1 MTMRTKTRVV
11 GTCLLAALAAAPWA
25 SEAGHAAQGNGLA
38 AAAPTARGGP
48 LLGSPDFYPSPERP
62 MGWRADGSGI
72 YPAAQPVAKWS
83 GKKNLLWTANVGAGC
98 SSPVLV
104 GNRVVITAEPDLL
117 VCVDAA
123 TGREL
128 WRKAHKISDLPA
140 ELNAKAPRLP
150 QDYGDAT
157 PTAVSDGKW
166 VWVFLNSGIVT
177 CHDLEGKS
185 RWMTWY
191 PARLTTSYG
200 RTASPVLAG
209 KRLLVHFGPL
219 LCLDASTGKLL
230 WQNDKAK
237 ASYGT
242 PAIARIGGVDVAI
255 TPKGHVVRVAD
266 GKILADRLGSCGYVS
281 PVVHNGVVYF
291 IDRTMSAVQLPEKAG
306 DEIEGKELWCE
317 DLDGDFFASPL
328 VYGGRVY
335 AVDRAANYY
344 VIDARTGKTVVKKSL
359 DLPTPARSDG
369 PNVYASPCLAGK
381 HVLVGND
388 AGDTALVEPGD
399 QATVAAT
406 NSLGAGSG
414 ATPTFRGK
422 RMFVRGGK
430 LLYCIG
436 E

>member
-1 MTMRTKTRVV
+1 MRTKTSVV
-11 GTCLLAALAAAPWA
+11 GTCLVAALAAAPWA
-25 SEAGHAAQGNGLA
+25 SEVGHAADGNGPA

-48 LLGSPDFYPSPERP
+48 LLGSPDFYPSPQRP
-62 MGWRADGSGI
+62 IGWRADGSGI
-72 YPAAQPVAKWS
+72 YPAAQPVATWS
-83 GKKNLLWTANVGAGC
+83 AKKNLLWTANVGTGC

-104 GNRVVITAEPDLL
+104 GNRVVIAAEPDLL

-123 TGREL
+123 TGKEL

-140 ELNAKAPRLP
+140 ELNAKAPNLSEH
-150 QDYGDAT
+150 YGDAT

-166 VWVFLNSGIVT
+166 VWVFFNAGIVA
-177 CHDLEGKS
+177 CHDLQGKN
-185 RWMTWY
+185 RWMTWH
-191 PARLTTSYG
+191 PTRLATSYG
-200 RTASPVLAG
+200 RTASPVLVG
-209 KRLLVHFGPL
+209 NRLLVHFGPL

-266 GKILADRLGSCGYVS
+266 GKTLAERLGSCGYVS
-281 PVVHNGVVYF
+281 PVVHDGVVYF

-306 DEIEGKELWCE
+306 DEMEGKELWCE
-317 DLDGDFFASPL
+317 DLEGDFFASPL
-328 VYGGRVY
+328 VCGGRVY

-344 VIDARTGKTVVKKSL
+344 VIDARTGKTLMKKTL
-359 DLPTPARSDG
+359 DLPPAGRTDG
-369 PNVYASPCLAGK
+369 PNVYSSLCLAGK

-388 AGDTALVEPGD
+388 AGDMALLEPGD
-399 QATVAAT
+399 RAAVAGT

-414 ATPTFRGK
+414 ATPTFSGK